1 MYCNIYIYIVLRCG
15 DIPTEITL
23 KDYENALSSAPWI
36 PGTNFSYETC
46 VNGTSIDSDKIS
58 ESDFTIRC
66 TLDGETGN
74 PVWSYGCFTG

>member
-23 KDYENALSSAPWI
+23 KDYENPLSSAPWI
-36 PGTNFSYETC
+36 PGTNFSYKTC
-46 VNGTSIDSDKIS
+46 LNGIEKSS

-66 TLDGETGN
+66 ILDEKGGN
-74 PVWSYGCFTG
+74 PVWSYGCFRGL